1 MNLKPI
7 IWYFKTFPETG
18 LIIINFA
25 ICGIKRKKKSLPPI
39 ARTAENIILT
49 IKKTKSINQ
58 MFPEANVMMSVAE
71 GGRAGA
77 YEAGIVIAISIS

>member
-7 IWYFKTFPETG
+7 ISYFKTFPETG

-39 ARTAENIILT
+39 ARTVE
-49 IKKTKSINQ
+49 KKTKINQ
-58 MFPEANVMMSVAE
+58 SDVPRSQCDDVC
-71 GGRAGA
+71 G
-77 YEAGIVIAISIS
+77 

>member
-7 IWYFKTFPETG
+7 ISYFKTFPETG

-25 ICGIKRKKKSLPPI
+25 ICGIKRKKSLPPI

-49 IKKTKSINQ
+49 IKKKSNNQ

-71 GGRAGA
+71 GG
-77 YEAGIVIAISIS
+77 

>member
-1 MNLKPI
+1 MWDK
-7 IWYFKTFPETG
+7 K
-18 LIIINFA
+18 
-25 ICGIKRKKKSLPPI
+25 KKKSLPPI